1 MYMRIIKIGSDTNND
16 MIISGDPAVSRMHM
30 QLFID
35 DDANV
40 FVTDCKSTNGT
51 YVNGQRIETSIKLET
66 YDILRI
72 ANTLINWQQLLLD
85 NVDVKEAYETFQD
98 NSSIPELQLE
108 PQKNKSVKPLLFII
122 ISILIIAIVIYLI
135 YLN

>member
-1 MYMRIIKIGSDTNND
+1 MRIIKIGSDTNND

-108 PQKNKSVKPLLFII
+108 PQKNKSVKLLLFI

>member
-108 PQKNKSVKPLLFII
+108 PQKNKSVKLLLFI

>member
-1 MYMRIIKIGSDTNND
+1 MRIIKIGSDTNND

-40 FVTDCKSTNGT
+40 FATDCKSTNGT

-98 NSSIPELQLE
+98 NSSVPELQLE
-108 PQKNKSVKPLLFII
+108 PQKNKSVRLLLFI

>member
-35 DDANV
+35 DEANV
-40 FVTDCKSTNGT
+40 FVTDCNSTNGT
-51 YVNGQRIETSIKLET
+51 YVNGQRIDISIKLET

-108 PQKNKSVKPLLFII
+108 PQKNKSVKLLLFIV
-122 ISILIIAIVIYLI
+122 SILIVGIVIYLI
-135 YLN
+135 CLK

>member
-35 DDANV
+35 DEANV

-108 PQKNKSVKPLLFII
+108 PQKNKSVKLLLFI

>member
-98 NSSIPELQLE
+98 NSSVPELQLE
-108 PQKNKSVKPLLFII
+108 PQKNKSVRLLLFI

>member
-108 PQKNKSVKPLLFII
+108 PQKNKSVRLLLFI

>member
-1 MYMRIIKIGSDTNND
+1 MRIIKIGSDTNND

-35 DDANV
+35 DEANV

-108 PQKNKSVKPLLFII
+108 PQKNKSVKLLLFI

>member
-1 MYMRIIKIGSDTNND
+1 MYMRIIKIGSETNND

-35 DDANV
+35 DEANV
-40 FVTDCKSTNGT
+40 FVTDCNSTNGT
-51 YVNGQRIETSIKLET
+51 YVNGQRIDISIKLET

-108 PQKNKSVKPLLFII
+108 PQKNKSVKLLLFIF
-122 ISILIIAIVIYLI
+122 SMLIVGIVIYLI
-135 YLN
+135 CLK